1 MSSISDKD
9 LDKLFQDAA
18 ENYKSSF
25 DEDAWSAMRSKLD
38 SGWSS
43 LSYFKSIGGI
53 IFVYII
59 GLFLIWWYTPENGRS
74 SYTNAGISSSSVVVN
89 PGESF
94 QKPADNYNENSLF
107 PGVQHGNQLEGQV
120 KTSQPGKK
128 EDHFAEEESSP
139 AAPQRSRS
147 FAMQAEDNPIATDES
162 QKRIVKVSNHK
173 ASSPDASILRKAGST
188 VSPIST
194 QQDPEFLTTKTF
206 IEYKHSLPT
215 GKLEKVEEAQV
226 QNTELSGRFAA
237 KLIYAPDLSSVG
249 YFKPDRPGSNFGLIA
264 EIFIGNRWS
273 ISTGALYARK
283 IYFTEEEQTG
293 YYGNT
298 GSSSKINGECRV
310 IDIPLNISYYI
321 KKSVKHNLFLSVGSS
336 SYLMLSERYDYL
348 TVDNGYEHEWSQELK
363 RENNHYFG
371 LLNLSIGYE
380 RKIHKNIFIQL
391 EPFLKA
397 PLTGIGEGKID
408 LVSTG
413 AFLNIKYHFNQ

>member
-25 DEDAWSAMRSKLD
+25 DEDAWVAMRSKLD

-53 IFVYII
+53 IFIYMI
-59 GLFLIWWYTPENGRS
+59 GLFLIWWYTPENDRS
-74 SYTNAGISSSSVVVN
+74 SYGNEGINNSSLAVN
-89 PGESF
+89 PGKNF
-94 QKPADNYNENSLF
+94 QKPADDYDESSLL
-107 PGVQHGNQLEGQV
+107 PGVQHDDQLEGQV
-120 KTSQPGKK
+120 KSSQQAMNKK

-139 AAPQRSRS
+139 ASHQRSRS
-147 FAMQAEDNPIATDES
+147 FDMHAKGDAADES
-162 QKRIVKVSNHK
+162 QKRTVKVINHK
-173 ASSPDASILRKAGST
+173 TSSTYPSILRKEVSI

-194 QQDPEFLTTKTF
+194 QQDPELLTTKTF

-215 GKLEKVEEAQV
+215 GKLEKVVEAQV
-226 QNTELSGRFAA
+226 QKTELLGRFAV

-264 EIFIGNRWS
+264 EYFIGNRWS
-273 ISTGALYARK
+273 ISTGVLYARK

-321 KKSVKHNLFLSVGSS
+321 KKSVKHNLFLSAGSS

-413 AFLNIKYHFNQ
+413 AFLNIKYHFNK